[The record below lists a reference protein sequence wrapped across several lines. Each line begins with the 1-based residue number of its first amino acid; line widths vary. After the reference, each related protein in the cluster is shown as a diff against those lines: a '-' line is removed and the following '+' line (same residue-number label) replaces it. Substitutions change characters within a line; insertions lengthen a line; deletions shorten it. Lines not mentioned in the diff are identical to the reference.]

1 MFDEHIKTIT
11 FKVSKIIGPL
21 QKLNNRLPRSSLTI
35 IYNSLVRPRLDCGDV
50 TFDMAYNN
58 SFQQRLE
65 SLQYEASLEIKGAI
79 KGFSNKN
86 LHQELRLESL
96 QNRRSLRKLCLLKNC
111 YRTVPKIFI

>member
-50 TFDMAYNN
+50 TFDKAYNN

-65 SLQYEASLEIKGAI
+65 SLQYNASLEITGAI

-86 LHQELRLESL
+86 LDQELRLESL
-96 QNRRSLRKLCLLKNC
+96 QIRRSLRNFASFKKLL
-111 YRTVPKIFI
+111 